1 MYVYTYA
8 HYVLLTENT
17 HIYIQYI
24 LYHISTSAEPRTPRQ
39 GLGHHPTR
47 SSRAHAIVTQRS
59 TPEYDGPPHGHSRDF
74 WNIRKMGG
82 EVVPNIFQNDNCLV
96 KKMGIKQLPKPW
108 DNLRQSYMG
117 AGWNPGKEVKILKGF
132 WLRWFQLIPKKIS
145 EMGLSSQLVCSEQH
159 FQLIDSDTPDNRQNF
174 QDSTASEA
182 STGVSYS
189 LSDCST
195 NRNQWR
201 DLRSSGLW
209 PKDLQTCDSL
219 IISS

>member
-1 MYVYTYA
+1 MRQFEA
-8 HYVLLTENT
+8 E
-17 HIYIQYI
+17 
-24 LYHISTSAEPRTPRQ
+24 LYGS
-39 GLGHHPTR
+39 GLKPW
-47 SSRAHAIVTQRS
+47 QRS
-59 TPEYDGPPHGHSRDF
+59 EDPERVLTA
-74 WNIRKMGG
+74 
-82 EVVPNIFQNDNCLV
+82 VVSTHP
-96 KKMGIKQLPKPW
+96 KKM
-108 DNLRQSYMG
+108 
-117 AGWNPGKEVKILKGF
+117 
-132 WLRWFQLIPKKIS
+132 S

>member
-1 MYVYTYA
+1 MM
-8 HYVLLTENT
+8 VLLMVTPG
-17 HIYIQYI
+17 
-24 LYHISTSAEPRTPRQ
+24 TSETYTKWGGGRLCPTSSKMTTVLWTKWVLNNYQAVGQFEAELHGS
-39 GLGHHPTR
+39 GLKPW
-47 SSRAHAIVTQRS
+47 QRS
-59 TPEYDGPPHGHSRDF
+59 EDPKRVLTA
-74 WNIRKMGG
+74 
-82 EVVPNIFQNDNCLV
+82 VV
-96 KKMGIKQLPKPW
+96 
-108 DNLRQSYMG
+108 STH
-117 AGWNPGKEVKILKGF
+117 
-132 WLRWFQLIPKKIS
+132 PKKIWVKWDYHPNWFVQNNI
-145 EMGLSSQLVCSEQH
+145 SS
-159 FQLIDSDTPDNRQNF
+159 LIDHDTPDNLQNV